1 MFKKILPL
9 NLIISLRMFG
19 LFIVLPVL
27 SIYALNMPN
36 SSHTMVGIIIGLVI
50 FAKHSDLHEIEGVV
64 EWYINDTESL
74 VIVKYDELLT
84 DEERLREAIR

>member
-50 FAKHSDLHEIEGVV
+50 
-64 EWYINDTESL
+64 
-74 VIVKYDELLT
+74 VKYDELLT

>member
-36 SSHTMVGIIIGLVI
+36 SSYTMVGIIQNAFSSAL
-50 FAKHSDLHEIEGVV
+50 
-64 EWYINDTESL
+64 WY
-74 VIVKYDELLT
+74 V
-84 DEERLREAIR
+84 A